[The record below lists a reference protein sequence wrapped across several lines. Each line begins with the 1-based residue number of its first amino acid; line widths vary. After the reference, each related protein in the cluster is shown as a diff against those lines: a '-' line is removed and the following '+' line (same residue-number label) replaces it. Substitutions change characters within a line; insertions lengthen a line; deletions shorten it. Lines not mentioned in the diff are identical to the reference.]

1 MLSTSQPAA
10 VIVLRAVHTYADV
23 TASFARALP
32 TGRASVRSVRAH
44 QVWARPASVVLA
56 ASLLLS
62 GCAAADGD
70 RGDLADVGQ
79 KGTSATGAA
88 PQAPPDP
95 PDPVTSPGSSPE
107 PSPVAGP
114 TEAPGDAP
122 PQDGVAPA
130 TVPRAAPSIDLTA
143 HSATDPA
150 SPWVVVNKRAPL
162 DPIDHEPEL
171 TTVRGYL
178 VRPDA
183 APDVAALLDAADADG
198 VHLTLRSAYRGY
210 PKQVAVYDGW
220 AAQLGVERADAVSAR
235 PGHSEHQTGLAVDVG
250 SSTQPGCDFKACF
263 GETVEG
269 RWVAEHAAEFGLVVR
284 YTSEN
289 SAITGYEPEPWHLRW
304 VGRDLAAYMSATGVT
319 TLEELFDVP
328 GGDYAR

>member
-1 MLSTSQPAA
+1 MLPTSQPAA

-23 TASFARALP
+23 TASFARVLP
-32 TGRASVRSVRAH
+32 TGRASVRSARVCQA
-44 QVWARPASVVLA
+44 WARPASVVLA

-62 GCAAADGD
+62 GCAVADGD
-70 RGDLADVGQ
+70 PGGVGGVGQ
-79 KGTSATGAA
+79 ERASAAGAA
-88 PQAPPDP
+88 PQEPADP
-95 PDPVTSPGSSPE
+95 PVRVSSPG

-114 TEAPGDAP
+114 AEAPGDAP

-130 TVPRAAPSIDLTA
+130 TDPRPAPSIDLTE

-198 VHLTLRSAYRGY
+198 VHLILRSAYRGY

-289 SAITGYEPEPWHLRW
+289 SAVTGYEPESWHLRW

-328 GGDYAR
+328 GGDYPG